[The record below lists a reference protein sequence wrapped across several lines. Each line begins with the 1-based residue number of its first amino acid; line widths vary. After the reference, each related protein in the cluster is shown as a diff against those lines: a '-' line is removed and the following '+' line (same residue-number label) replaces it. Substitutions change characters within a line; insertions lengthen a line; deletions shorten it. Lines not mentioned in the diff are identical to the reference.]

1 MSLKLAAAISAFR
14 TREEA
19 VQLELI
25 SAPPAE
31 LERLL
36 LEQRLDYAISYFSGN
51 QAAFDYQPLFEERQR
66 LYCGKGH
73 ELFGEAEVAL
83 ERLLET
89 DQVRH
94 PYRFLKGGEPFQSR
108 RSMAV
113 AEQIES
119 VLTFILSGRHIGYLP
134 RHCAQEWEAG
144 GALWALDPGL
154 DFVVPFTLARHR
166 AQGVGEA
173 QQAFAQDLLAAFA

>member
-1 MSLKLAAAISAFR
+1 M
-14 TREEA
+14 
-19 VQLELI
+19 
-25 SAPPAE
+25 
-31 LERLL
+31 
-36 LEQRLDYAISYFSGN
+36 
-51 QAAFDYQPLFEERQR
+51 
-66 LYCGKGH
+66 YCGKGH
-73 ELFGEAEVAL
+73 ALFDAAEVTH
-83 ERLLET
+83 EQLLEA

-134 RHCAQEWEAG
+134 YHCAASWEAQG
-144 GALWALDPGL
+144 ELRALDPGL

-166 AQGVGEA
+166 VQVPGEA
-173 QQAFAQDLLAAFA
+173 QAAFVEDLLTAFS